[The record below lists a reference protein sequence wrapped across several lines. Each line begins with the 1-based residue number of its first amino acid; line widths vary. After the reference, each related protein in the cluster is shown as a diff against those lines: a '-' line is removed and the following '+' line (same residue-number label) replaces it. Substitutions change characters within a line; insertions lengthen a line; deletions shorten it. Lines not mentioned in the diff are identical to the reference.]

1 VIRSLGD
8 FKPPLGSASVI
19 QKYGDT
25 AGTADSLA
33 FGLAFGVNSDSRPA
47 TSCRSGCIVL
57 AEGDDS
63 WVAESGK
70 L

>member
-25 AGTADSLA
+25 AGTRG
-33 FGLAFGVNSDSRPA
+33 FFGVWTGIWR
-47 TSCRSGCIVL
+47 
-57 AEGDDS
+57 
-63 WVAESGK
+63 
-70 L
+70 